1 MLLTTRP
8 LLLTIVIPTIN
19 RAELVCRAIDSALA
33 QTCEDIEIIVSN
45 NGSTDETRVVLDRY
59 SDPRLRIFHLDTTIP
74 AWAHGNFLMGQA
86 RSELFLGL
94 SDDDF
99 LEPEFAASVVDLFA
113 RHPSIAFAYTGCHIH
128 YADVSVL
135 ARTGPE
141 VERGPDFIASF
152 LAGRRDVCWC
162 ACVTRTSMLRRI
174 GPIPPG
180 FIFGDMFYWTKLAFQ
195 GDVGCVE
202 ATLSHY
208 IAFRD
213 SGDNI
218 TGGTPVV
225 AWANEVQS
233 LVDEMVEG
241 YRQAERDPKLTGRVR
256 RDGEAFLARSTADQF
271 VWNALRGMSRTRIIR
286 AILPS
291 LPFLKHGPLS
301 LWIRVVASLAAPR
314 SLLRSRVLAAAR
326 RKAEELRRTHPQP
339 QSEQEKC

>member
-1 MLLTTRP
+1 MFSNPRP

-19 RAELVCRAIDSALA
+19 RAELVGRAIDSALA

-45 NGSTDETRVVLDRY
+45 NGSTDETRAVLDRY
-59 SDPRLRIFHLDTTIP
+59 SDPRLRIFHRDTIIP
-74 AWAHGNFLMGQA
+74 AWAHGNFLMEQT

-99 LEPEFAASVVDLFA
+99 LEPEFAARVVDLFA

-141 VERGPDFIASF
+141 VERGPNFIAAF
-152 LAGRRDVCWC
+152 LAGQRDVCWC
-162 ACVTRTSMLRRI
+162 ACVARTSMLRRI

-180 FIFGDMFYWTKLAFQ
+180 VIFGDMFYWTKLAFQ

-202 ATLSHY
+202 EALSHY

-213 SGDNI
+213 LGDNI

-225 AWANEVQS
+225 VWANEVKT
-233 LVDEMVEG
+233 LVEAMVEG
-241 YRQAERDPKLTGRVR
+241 YGLAERDPKFIGRVR
-256 RDGEAFLARSTADQF
+256 RDGKKFLSRSTADQF
-271 VWNALRGMSRTRIIR
+271 VWNALRGMSRITLIR

-314 SLLRSRVLAAAR
+314 SLLRRRVLAAAR
-326 RKAEELRRTHPQP
+326 RKAEGLRST
-339 QSEQEKC
+339 SSNLN

>member
-1 MLLTTRP
+1 MLSTTRP
-8 LLLTIVIPTIN
+8 PLLTIVIPTIN
-19 RAELVCRAIDSALA
+19 RAELVSRAIDSALA

-45 NGSTDETRVVLDRY
+45 NGSTDETRAVLDRY
-59 SDPRLRIFHLDTTIP
+59 SDPRLRIFHRDTTIP
-74 AWAHGNFLMGQA
+74 ACAHGNFLIGQT

-99 LEPEFAASVVDLFA
+99 LEPEFASSVVDLFA
-113 RHPSIAFAYTGCHIH
+113 RHSSIAFAYTGCHMH

-135 ARTGPE
+135 AKTGPE
-141 VERGPDFIASF
+141 VERGPDFIAAF

-162 ACVTRTSMLRRI
+162 ACVTRTSMLHRI
-174 GPIPPG
+174 GPIPSG
-180 FIFGDMFYWTKLAFQ
+180 LIFGDMFYWTKLAFQ

-202 ATLSHY
+202 APLSHY

-225 AWANEVQS
+225 AWASETQS
-233 LVDEMVEG
+233 LVEKMVEG
-241 YRQAERDPKLTGRVR
+241 YSQAERDPEFIGHVR
-256 RDGEAFLARSTADQF
+256 RDGEEFLARSTADQF
-271 VWNALRGMSRTRIIR
+271 VWNALRGMNRIKLVR
-286 AILPS
+286 SVLPS

-301 LWIRVVASLAAPR
+301 LWIRVAASLAAPR

-326 RKAEELRRTHPQP
+326 RKAEELQREPPQP
-339 QSEQEKC
+339 QPERTEC